1 MATATTS
8 NLPTEG
14 TIADLLRH
22 LGDIPP
28 ERVRLKPTPGTATEA
43 DVIASKARYNC
54 LCELVDGVLVEKP
67 VGYYESRLAFVLG
80 YFLEDYLERNDLGFA
95 FGADG
100 LVRVDVG
107 QVRLPD
113 ISFYFW
119 DRFPNRLLP
128 PGSILGM
135 VPDLAVEILSPTN
148 TKKEMARKRREYFI
162 GGARQVWEVDPKKRT
177 VRVYTAPDESL
188 LLREDDTLDGGT
200 LLPGFSVSIRR
211 WFERAGKKA
220 GR

>member
-8 NLPTEG
+8 NLPTDG
-14 TIADLLRH
+14 TIADLLKH

-28 ERVRLKPTPGTATEA
+28 ERIRLKPVPGTATEA
-43 DVIASKARYNC
+43 DVVASKARYNC
-54 LCELVDGVLVEKP
+54 LCELIDGVLVEKAM
-67 VGYYESRLAFVLG
+67 GYYESRLAIILG
-80 YFLEDYLERNDLGFA
+80 HFMEDYLEENDLGFVIGEA
-95 FGADG
+95 G
-100 LVRVDVG
+100 LVRVEPG

-113 ISFYFW
+113 LSFFFW

-135 VPDLAVEILSPTN
+135 VPDLAVEVLSPGN
-148 TKKEMARKRREYFI
+148 TKKEMARKRREYFL

-177 VRVYTAPDESL
+177 VRVYLAPDESTL
-188 LLREDDTLDGGT
+188 IKEDGTLDGGT
-200 LLPGFSVSIRR
+200 LLPGFRLSLRR
-211 WFERAGKKA
+211 WFERAGHRA